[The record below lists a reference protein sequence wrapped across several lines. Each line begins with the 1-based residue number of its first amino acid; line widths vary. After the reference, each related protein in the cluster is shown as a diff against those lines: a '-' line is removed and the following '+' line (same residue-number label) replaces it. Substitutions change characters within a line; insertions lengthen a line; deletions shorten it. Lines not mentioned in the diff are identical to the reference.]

1 MGLKDS
7 FGWWLLRTHQSIY
20 ESSGGRLGHRLL
32 GMSTLL
38 LRSTGARSG
47 AVRTNALVYAKDR
60 DDYVLVASKGGSDK
74 APGWLFNVR
83 AQPAVEIQIGRQ
95 RTPAV
100 ARVLERG
107 EPDYDRLWRLVNDGN
122 HDRYDAYQAKTQ
134 RPIALVVATPN
145 R

>member
-1 MGLKDS
+1 
-7 FGWWLLRTHQSIY
+7 
-20 ESSGGRLGHRLL
+20 
-32 GMSTLL
+32 
-38 LRSTGARSG
+38 
-47 AVRTNALVYAKDR
+47 
-60 DDYVLVASKGGSDK
+60 VLVASKGGSDTP
-74 APGWLFNVR
+74 PGWLFNVR